1 MDSSKNDFKQVEHDT
16 SSLDTIQQ
24 HEYQSKTLPDKNKN
38 GRYNY
43 LPIFPIKAVG
53 KDECLL
59 LANVPVTCLTSN
71 EIARRQ
77 NGAYTSDAL
86 MLMNMYKYG
95 DDIFSLSEEDVEK
108 LARHLKV
115 GKSIITFNADRF
127 HSICCTLLALHEL
140 FRRNILCMPDRALQE
155 PAFNSKQMAIAL
167 EFYLQIDVDLFY
179 MKTCSFRGAQ
189 PRSDVEGL
197 FCSKDE
203 PQANYSMIP
212 CQNPSCTCCH
222 PINNEKKTQPWPV
235 VNFASSS
242 MHQFINGYTT
252 YLNCPA
258 TCNTTNIIYTMT
270 CPCGQYDYID
280 STAETLADAMA
291 YHRKHGNR
299 IIHEL
304 LTGNS
309 LFPYM
314 TSSSFELEREKAN
327 KMRLYQHSARCPIAL
342 RLFLECNPNYWCF
355 IPLLVDEAAVENK
368 AYVQER
374 TPCSTSSNE
383 AAAAATITTNA
394 ELNVVLDMVGRMH
407 RNRKVASC
415 LQQVPLAPVKY
426 VFSYDQREEQR
437 LFFEQFLASDVDQCP
452 YSIVDLYQVAIIAVL
467 PDDCSIIL
475 RYLIE
480 TLFIIHGETKLNMI
494 CPLGGDPQQRYGHPY
509 NPIWCKNLNRPYMIP
524 GTSTQTN
531 NNNI

>member
-1 MDSSKNDFKQVEHDT
+1 MDSSNNDFKQIEHDT
-16 SSLDTIQQ
+16 GALDMVQQ
-24 HEYQSKTLPDKNKN
+24 HEYQSKTLLDKNKN
-38 GRYNY
+38 GRYAY
-43 LPIFPIKAVG
+43 LPIFPIKSFG

-77 NGAYTSDAL
+77 NGAYTPDAL
-86 MLMNMYKYG
+86 MLMNMYEYG
-95 DDIFSLSEEDVEK
+95 DIFSLSEEDVEK

-127 HSICCTLLALHEL
+127 RSICCILLAWHEL

-155 PAFNSKQMAIAL
+155 PTLNSKQMAIAL

-189 PRSDVEGL
+189 PRSDLEGL

-212 CQNPSCTCCH
+212 CQKSFCTCCH
-222 PINNEKKTQPWPV
+222 PVNNEKKTQPWPV

-242 MHQFINGYTT
+242 RYQFINGYTT

-270 CPCGQYDYID
+270 CPCGQYDYVD

-299 IIHEL
+299 IIHET
-304 LTGNS
+304 LTGSS

-314 TSSSFELEREKAN
+314 TNASFEFERKITS
-327 KMRLYQHSARCPIAL
+327 KMRLYQHSARCPKAL
-342 RLFLECNPNYWCF
+342 RLFLDYNPQYWCF
-355 IPLLVDEAAVENK
+355 IPLLVDEAGAENE

-374 TPCSTSSNE
+374 TPCSTSFNE
-383 AAAAATITTNA
+383 AAAAAATTTTRTTNA
-394 ELNVVLDMVGRMH
+394 ELNVVLDMVCRMH

-415 LQQVPLAPVKY
+415 LQQVPLAPAKY
-426 VFSYDQREEQR
+426 VFSYDQREEQC
-437 LFFEQFLASDVDQCP
+437 LFFEQFLASDVDQLP
-452 YSIVDLYQVAIIAVL
+452 YSVVDLYKVAVIAVL
-467 PDDCSIIL
+467 PDNCSIIL

-494 CPLGGDPQQRYGHPY
+494 CPLGGNPQQRYGHPY
-509 NPIWCKNLNRPYMIP
+509 NVIWCKNLIRPYMIP
-524 GTSTQTN
+524 
-531 NNNI
+531 